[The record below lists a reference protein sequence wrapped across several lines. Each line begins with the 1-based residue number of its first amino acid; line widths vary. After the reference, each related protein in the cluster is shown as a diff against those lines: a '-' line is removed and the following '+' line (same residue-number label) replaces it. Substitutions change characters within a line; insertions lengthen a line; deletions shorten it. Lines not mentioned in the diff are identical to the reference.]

1 MLKIDSDAGENP
13 ETRYVAPENILPN
26 ATDDAQRTYL
36 NYLHAVMDT
45 DAVQKTDGNTAVN
58 PDGIL
63 YMTANSSSGSKY
75 YDLVPRMQSYIAKR
89 WQEDVPTYSIVNMT
103 DDSLTINTYRTD
115 NGEAIDDSFT
125 IKKTDESTLPFTD
138 VNRNDWF
145 YSAVNYAYQN
155 KLFSGMSETTFAPNV
170 PMSRAMLVQVLYNM
184 AGKPE
189 VSGTSSFR
197 DVGSAWYQNAV
208 TWASQ
213 NGIVYG
219 TGKHTFSPESA
230 VTREQT
236 AAILQRYMQKTGKDT
251 SASADLSKY
260 PDAASVSAWAKDSM
274 QWAVGSGL
282 IEGVRSGSTVTLSP
296 QDSSTRAQIAQMLYN
311 FFK

>member
-1 MLKIDSDAGENP
+1 MSHRKTFFP
-13 ETRYVAPENILPN
+13 TQPMC
-26 ATDDAQRTYL
+26 AQRTCLTTCTPSWTRAPYKRP
-36 NYLHAVMDT
+36 T
-45 DAVQKTDGNTAVN
+45 GNTAVN
-58 PDGIL
+58 PDGSVHDRD
-63 YMTANSSSGSKY
+63 SSSGSKY

-138 VNRNDWF
+138 VNQNDWF
-145 YSAVNYAYQN
+145 YNAVNYAYQN

-208 TWASQ
+208 IWASQ

-219 TGKHTFSPESA
+219 TDKHTFSPESA

-282 IEGVRSGSTVTLSP
+282 IEGVKSGSTVTLSP

>member
-1 MLKIDSDAGENP
+1 
-13 ETRYVAPENILPN
+13 
-26 ATDDAQRTYL
+26 
-36 NYLHAVMDT
+36 
-45 DAVQKTDGNTAVN
+45 
-58 PDGIL
+58 
-63 YMTANSSSGSKY
+63 
-75 YDLVPRMQSYIAKR
+75 
-89 WQEDVPTYSIVNMT
+89 MT

-282 IEGVRSGSTVTLSP
+282 IEGVKSGSTVTLSP